1 MKRTYATLA
10 AAALLGIS
18 GALVPAATVHADG
31 PGPGTADYNLS
42 ANTSVTSGQKFFEA
56 AQGNSAATAKSTA
69 QFTVEGGTLQL
80 IAVPDLNFGQIPLTT
95 IVSSGD
101 KALENNLVS
110 SADTDATSKNVTA
123 FDGNSSSKLIVNDL
137 RGITGGWT
145 LSTTLGTQF
154 TSKTA
159 GAPALTG
166 ITLSLAATGTNQVN
180 GTVSLEGNGIG
191 ASPVDVATATGADQG
206 KGSTTWDVN
215 TAANASLKFPG
226 QSAYIPASAIYQ
238 SDITWTLTAGA

>member
-56 AQGNSAATAKSTA
+56 AQGSAATAKSTA

-110 SADTDATSKNVTA
+110 RADTEATSKNVTA
-123 FDGNSSSKLIVNDL
+123 FDGNSSGKLIVNDL

-180 GTVSLEGNGIG
+180 GTISLGGNGIG

-206 KGSTTWDVN
+206 KESTTWEVN

-226 QSAYIPASAIYQ
+226 
-238 SDITWTLTAGA
+238 

>member
-1 MKRTYATLA
+1 MKHTYATLA

-56 AQGNSAATAKSTA
+56 AQGSAATAKSTA

-123 FDGNSSSKLIVNDL
+123 FDGNSSGKLIVNDL

-180 GTVSLEGNGIG
+180 GTVSLLGNGIG

-206 KGSTTWDVN
+206 KGTTTWNINEPD
-215 TAANASLKFPG
+215 TASLKFPG